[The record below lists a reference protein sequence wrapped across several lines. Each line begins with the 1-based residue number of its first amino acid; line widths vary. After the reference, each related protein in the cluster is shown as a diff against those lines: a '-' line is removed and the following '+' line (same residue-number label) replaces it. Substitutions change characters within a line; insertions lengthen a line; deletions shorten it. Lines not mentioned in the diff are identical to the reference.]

1 MIMAQRA
8 YYLLKTMPIAKDS
21 LQSLRP
27 ADVCKA
33 LLAAL
38 DAADGRRRKRKR
50 DQTPD
55 SIGLSIK
62 RELLENAVRDD
73 PSPEAFDE
81 WLLNYPTTHAE
92 PESSGAVSA
101 MARAVLEEWRL
112 AHSLEDFR
120 VWLERGAPSDDAKDE
135 KPRDR
140 PGGESKD
147 ELNPSSDQP
156 LFNATAVVLTGGK
169 SSRMGRPKAL
179 LLFDGEPLIVHLVR
193 ALKRMFAETVIVAA
207 PDQQLPD
214 LPATLVRDEVAYQ
227 GPVGGIYYG
236 LKAASGEFCFVT
248 SCDVPFLNPALISYL
263 TSQISDYD
271 VVVPFWENRFQP
283 LHAVYRTTV
292 LPLLKG
298 QLDRGEL
305 RPIYLFDKVQTCKV
319 DEDVIRR
326 FDPEGLSFLNMNTP
340 DDYERA
346 LQRWSK
352 LRSTASRMDDES
364 VSCTVEL
371 FGMARMLAKTKMVD
385 LALPQQATLSDVFSE
400 LAEKLPTLVGRVIT
414 PEKNQ
419 LVSGCA
425 CNVNGLDFVR
435 NPTAKVKT
443 GDRILILSADAGG

>member
-1 MIMAQRA
+1 MTQRHA
-8 YYLLKTMPIAKDS
+8 SLLEVMSVIKKPV
-21 LQSLRP
+21 QPPRP
-27 ADVCKA
+27 AQICQA

-62 RELLENAVRDD
+62 RELLEHAVQDD

-81 WLLNYPTTHAE
+81 WLLNYPMKYAE

-112 AHSLEDFR
+112 AHSLEEFR

-135 KPRDR
+135 NPRETAAGVTR
-140 PGGESKD
+140 E
-147 ELNPSSDQP
+147 EMNLSSDQP
-156 LFNATAVVLTGGK
+156 ILNATAVVLTGGK
-169 SSRMGRPKAL
+169 SSRMGQPKAL

-207 PDQQLPD
+207 PGQELPD
-214 LPATLVRDEVAYQ
+214 LPAVLVRDEVAYQ
-227 GPVGGIYYG
+227 GPVAGIYYG
-236 LKAASGEFCFVT
+236 LKAASGKFCFVT
-248 SCDVPFLNPALISYL
+248 SCDVPFLNPALIAHL
-263 TSQISDYD
+263 ISQISRYD
-271 VVVPFWENRFQP
+271 VVVPFWEDRFQP
-283 LHAVYRTTV
+283 LHAVYRTSV
-292 LPLLKG
+292 RGLLKE

-305 RPIYLFDKVQTCKV
+305 RPIYLFDKVHTCRIE
-319 DEDVIRR
+319 EDAIRG

-346 LQRWSK
+346 LQRWSERNSSGNQK
-352 LRSTASRMDDES
+352 SDEL

>member
-1 MIMAQRA
+1 MSDTKKPAQS
-8 YYLLKTMPIAKDS
+8 P
-21 LQSLRP
+21 RP
-27 ADVCKA
+27 AEICQA
-33 LLAAL
+33 LLSAL

-55 SIGLSIK
+55 QIGLSIK
-62 RELLENAVRDD
+62 RELLEHAVQDD
-73 PSPEAFDE
+73 PNPEAFDE
-81 WLLNYPTTHAE
+81 WLLNYPVKYAE

-112 AHSLEDFR
+112 AHSLEEFR

-140 PGGESKD
+140 PAVVTKD
-147 ELNPSSDQP
+147 EMNLSSDQP
-156 LFNATAVVLTGGK
+156 LLDATAVVLAGGK
-169 SSRMGRPKAL
+169 SSRMGRPKSL
-179 LLFDGEPLIVHLVR
+179 LPFDGEPLIVHIVR
-193 ALKRMFAETVIVAA
+193 ALKRMFAEIVIVAA
-207 PDQQLPD
+207 PDQELPD
-214 LPATLVRDEVAYQ
+214 LPAVLVRDDVAHQ

-263 TSQISDYD
+263 TAQISRYD

-283 LHAVYRTTV
+283 LHAIYRTKV
-292 LPLLKG
+292 LGLLKE

-319 DEDVIRR
+319 DEDTIRR

-346 LQRWSK
+346 LQRWSE
-352 LRSTASRMDDES
+352 LRSSASRTDHEF
-364 VSCTVEL
+364 VNCTVEL
-371 FGMARMLAKTKMVD
+371 FGMARLLAKTKMVD
-385 LALPQQATLSDVFSE
+385 LALPQQATLSDVFSG
-400 LAEKLPTLVGRVIT
+400 LAQKLPTLVGRVIN
-414 PEKNQ
+414 PEKNN
-419 LVSGCA
+419 LISGCA
-425 CNVNGLDFVR
+425 CNVNGLEFVR
-435 NPTAKVKT
+435 NPMAKVKT